1 MVSRIEKLN
10 KIVDYLNEAGGKMT
24 FKEPHG
30 KMILK
35 YGTTKS
41 RLWSYLEALEKA
53 RKISVPHT
61 INVSKKEDLEI
72 TLIQECRW

>member
-1 MVSRIEKLN
+1 LVSRIEKLN

-24 FKEPHG
+24 FKELHG
-30 KMILK
+30 KMILE

-61 INVSKKEDLEI
+61 NNVFNREDLEI
-72 TLIQECRW
+72 TLIQERRW